1 MARKHYTALGEQIDM
16 NALAMR
22 HANAIALG
30 NARMN
35 ARGDVLDDNFVVLR
49 TQEQIEEDY
58 RRAKEQERANL
69 GVSRD
74 IKAPLPQNDRPSP
87 KAAVQEKQLDADA
100 DFEPEPS
107 TFMPLDAVDVTQLS
121 RSTQR
126 RRKIVESD
134 E

>member
-22 HANAIALG
+22 HANTIALG

-35 ARGDVLDDNFVVLR
+35 ARGDVLGDDLVVLR

-58 RRAKEQERANL
+58 RKAKERERTSL
-69 GVSRD
+69 GLSRD
-74 IKAPLPQNDRPSP
+74 IKAPLPQ
-87 KAAVQEKQLDADA
+87 DADTA
-100 DFEPEPS
+100 PRPQLQGKQIEDEQGFEPEPG
-107 TFMPLDAVDVTQLS
+107 TFMPTDAIDVTQIP
-121 RSTQR
+121 RPNQR
-126 RRKIVESD
+126 RRKIVDSD

>member
-22 HANAIALG
+22 HASTIALG

-58 RRAKEQERANL
+58 RRAKERERASL
-69 GVSRD
+69 GLSRD
-74 IKAPLPQNDRPSP
+74 IKAPLPQDDVTAPR
-87 KAAVQEKQLDADA
+87 AATQEKQLDADTG
-100 DFEPEPS
+100 FEPES
-107 TFMPLDAVDVTQLS
+107 GTFMPTDAVDVTQLP
-121 RSTQR
+121 RPTQR
-126 RRKIVESD
+126 RRKIVDTD